1 MASEHSTSAYEIA
14 TQRLLKG
21 RELREV
27 EPGLYS
33 ALPETEEAQHYDRLA
48 GIYDRLI
55 GSRLY
60 NRWMWGSDLRD
71 YTAFADAAL
80 RSATSGPYLDAGC
93 GSMLFTAEVYRQ
105 AQRPVIAM
113 DHSLEMLRRAR
124 ARLQQGN
131 GSIPANVVLIQADLH
146 DLPFQAASFATVLS
160 MGMLHLFEDGGA
172 MLRAVRSLLLPRGRL
187 YLNTLVLNQRWG
199 DHYLRFLHRR
209 DEVAALRTVE
219 DVRVLITATTDH
231 VAECRAVG
239 NIAYAI
245 AGIRA
250 G

>member
-1 MASEHSTSAYEIA
+1 MDSTSAYELA
-14 TQRLLKG
+14 RQRLLNG

-33 ALPETEEAQHYDRLA
+33 VLDDRDEEQHYDRLA
-48 GIYDRLI
+48 GVYDRLI

-60 NRWMWGSDLRD
+60 NRWMWGSDLGD
-71 YTAFADAAL
+71 YTAFAGAAL
-80 RSATSGPYLDAGC
+80 RSATGSPYLDAGC

-105 AQRPVIAM
+105 AQRPVIAI

-124 ARLQQGN
+124 ARLQQSDGD
-131 GSIPANVVLIQADLH
+131 IPANVVLIQADLH
-146 DLPFQAASFATVLS
+146 ALPFQPASFSTVLS
-160 MGMLHLFEDGGA
+160 MGMLHLFEEGEA
-172 MLRAVRSLLLPRGRL
+172 MLRAVRTVLLPRGRL

-209 DEVAALRTVE
+209 GEVAALRTVE
-219 DVRVLITATTDH
+219 DVRALITATTDH

-245 AGIRA
+245 AGVRA